1 MNLEEY
7 LERLHKL
14 AENDKRRN
22 AERKVPKKPSDDSD
36 KSGGQRTNMSGMSG
50 WLG

>member
-22 AERKVPKKPSDDSD
+22 AEHKAPNKSSDDSD
-36 KSGGQRTNMSGMSG
+36 NSEGQRTSMSS

>member
-14 AENDKRRN
+14 AENDKLRN
-22 AERKVPKKPSDDSD
+22 DERKDPKKPSDDSD
-36 KSGGQRTNMSGMSG
+36 NSEGQRTSMSS